1 VVITIVLADDHN
13 LVRQGIKSLLETQNE
28 FRVVGEAADG
38 FAASQLVEQLNP
50 DALIVDLMM
59 NGLNGI
65 EVTRSIKKNSVK
77 TQVIVLTVYNN
88 EKCVIEA
95 FKAGAKA
102 YLLKES
108 GAEELFHAIREAVS
122 GHFYL
127 GPPLSERAIK
137 VYLERTKEPAGDPY
151 DGLTT
156 REREVLNLLAQ
167 GWTNIKIATRLYIS
181 RRTVEIHRANIAK
194 KLDLHSQGELMRFA
208 IQKGILPQDVSLN
221 REEDLFP

>member
-1 VVITIVLADDHN
+1 MVITVVLADDHN
-13 LVRQGIKSLLETQNE
+13 LVRQGIKSLLETQTE
-28 FRVVGEAADG
+28 FRVIGEASDG
-38 FAASQLVEQLNP
+38 FVATQLVENLNP

-59 NGLNGI
+59 DGLNGI
-65 EVTRSIKKNSVK
+65 EVTRNIKKNPVK

-88 EKCVIEA
+88 ERCVIEA
-95 FKAGAKA
+95 LKAGAKA

-108 GAEELFHAIREAVS
+108 GAEELFHAVREAVS

-137 VYLERTKEPAGDPY
+137 VYLESTKSPNSDPY
-151 DGLTT
+151 DELTP

-181 RRTVEIHRANIAK
+181 RRTVEIHRANITK
-194 KLDLHSQGELMRFA
+194 KLNLHSQGELMRFA
-208 IQKGILPQDVSLN
+208 IQKGVLPQGVTSPDTGNLI
-221 REEDLFP
+221 L